1 MGVDGNVLSA
11 ERIREEIR
19 TGKGIDSAIQT
30 GFKNAFSAIFD
41 SNITVVFV
49 AVILMGVFGPSDG
62 IFAIPFNFLFS
73 WLGLGTATAG
83 SIYSF
88 GYTLLV
94 SIILNFVM
102 GVLCSRLMLR
112 SLAGF
117 KPFRKAW
124 LYGGEK

>member
-1 MGVDGNVLSA
+1 MYK
-11 ERIREEIR
+11 R
-19 TGKGIDSAIQT
+19 Q
-30 GFKNAFSAIFD
+30 IFD

>member
-1 MGVDGNVLSA
+1 MNLNIIGKRKIFFTISIVAMVLVLLVTIFVGPTLDI
-11 ERIREEIR
+11 EF
-19 TGKGIDSAIQT
+19 KGGSIATYS
-30 GFKNAFSAIFD
+30 
-41 SNITVVFV
+41 
-49 AVILMGVFGPSDG
+49 
-62 IFAIPFNFLFS
+62 LFS